1 MSEKIFP
8 IEECMEYEEFTD
20 RVELLRELETWIKNV
35 RYKRSGSTSIISP
48 RRLGK
53 TVLLERLV
61 NTVFFKPEYHV
72 APIYFSMGLEKITLR
87 AFIMQY
93 AETFFRQYIAY
104 CLQDPDLYKN
114 RSISPKNLV
123 EIETNNEDV
132 KNAQKHFQRF
142 LTFFKTNPYD
152 SVIPHWANVIC
163 LPELVA
169 SSSNTYAAIIIDEF
183 QEMKFSVYN
192 TSDEKLI
199 DYQAKGLLTD
209 QAATDLTASYR
220 RLSQSRVAPMLV
232 SGSAVTIIFKTVMGG
247 PLGGRFG
254 FRYVKP
260 LSIPDGVTLLFHL
273 IRIYR
278 SDEDSTIQMTS
289 DGDQA
294 VERSDKW
301 YFSNDSGTVG
311 DEPDDDPV
319 FTLSR
324 FFDGAEVI
332 PTSVAF
338 PGNETEDGDYDFF
351 TEKYDI
357 TVQPGT
363 TARIL
368 IFCQLSSSNADAQA
382 GAADFETLE
391 AAQNAGLLNGL
402 SASEINEI
410 VNGGPVETLEPTEVK
425 AHSIPVM
432 GFIAELLFTGF
443 LGLFGITSLRRRKK
457 NDPS

>member
-1 MSEKIFP
+1 MKGKGF
-8 IEECMEYEEFTD
+8 D
-20 RVELLRELETWIKNV
+20 RI
-35 RYKRSGSTSIISP
+35 RSIAAAGAMGLSFFGGASIARAVSKSLPAVVTISHNNWTVHWGGSISNGIDNQSTSMLTTGGNEVSKSFFCISDAT
-48 RRLGK
+48 L
-53 TVLLERLV
+53 TV
-61 NTVFFKPEYHV
+61 
-72 APIYFSMGLEKITLR
+72 GG
-87 AFIMQY
+87 
-93 AETFFRQYIAY
+93 
-104 CLQDPDLYKN
+104 
-114 RSISPKNLV
+114 
-123 EIETNNEDV
+123 
-132 KNAQKHFQRF
+132 
-142 LTFFKTNPYD
+142 
-152 SVIPHWANVIC
+152 
-163 LPELVA
+163 
-169 SSSNTYAAIIIDEF
+169 NTYGDAFDGAF
-183 QEMKFSVYN
+183 Q
-192 TSDEKLI
+192 
-199 DYQAKGLLTD
+199 LLLD
-209 QAATDLTASYR
+209 GVAFANPDGNVDLTGNT
-220 RLSQSRVAPMLV
+220 LTTDTITI
-232 SGSAVTIIFKTVMGG
+232 SGLQTTIQYYFV
-247 PLGGRFG
+247 
-254 FRYVKP
+254 
-260 LSIPDGVTLLFHL
+260 PDRPV
-273 IRIYR
+273 IRIQYSFHNAGGSPVSVPALIGGNLG
-278 SDEDSTIQMTS
+278 SDDDSTIQMTS

-311 DEPDDDPV
+311 DEPDSDPN

-338 PGNETEDGDYDFF
+338 PGNETEDGYYDFF